1 MYLIIIFILG
11 TLCVIFNEK
20 IGEFF
25 SRIIDLDMIFL
36 SKKEKKIK
44 QQQQAFLKDSPEKLF
59 PVYEFILQKYARAS
73 GKRRG
78 NEQIEKCLSILP
90 ETIYDFFKKYDR
102 ITVDTQKF
110 VDIKSLKIIEVND
123 KRFVIIGKDP
133 DSNDLFIVNLDK
145 YTSQD
150 YIIYQ
155 ISDEQHILSEIKDEN
170 SFGTFINFVCFMTS
184 HYSDS
189 DLLDSMAQKGKSHVN
204 MSRKNR

>member
-11 TLCVIFNEK
+11 TLVVIFSEK
-20 IGEFF
+20 IAGFL
-25 SRIIDLDMIFL
+25 SKHIDLDWFFL

-44 QQQQAFLKDSPEKLF
+44 QQQLAFLKDSPEKLF
-59 PVYEFILQKYARAS
+59 HVYEFILQRYAHTS
-73 GKRRG
+73 TKRCMSDYT
-78 NEQIEKCLSILP
+78 EKCLSILP
-90 ETIYDFFKKYDR
+90 ETISDFFEKYDY
-102 ITVDTQKF
+102 ISVDRQKI
-110 VDIKSLKIIEVND
+110 VNIKSLKIIDVND

-133 DSNDLFIVNLDK
+133 DSHDLFIVNLEK
-145 YTSQD
+145 NTSQD

-189 DLLDSMAQKGKSHVN
+189 DLLEL
-204 MSRKNR
+204 MSQEKK

>member
-25 SRIIDLDMIFL
+25 SKIIDLDLIFL

-44 QQQQAFLKDSPEKLF
+44 QQQQAFLKDSPEKLR
-59 PVYEFILQKYARAS
+59 PIYEFILQKYAHTS
-73 GKRRG
+73 GKRCR

-90 ETIYDFFKKYDR
+90 ETISDFFGKYDYLS
-102 ITVDTQKF
+102 VDKQKI
-110 VDIKSLKIIEVND
+110 VNIKSLKIIDVNNN
-123 KRFVIIGKDP
+123 RYAIIGKDP
-133 DSNDLFIVNLDK
+133 DSHDLFIVNLEK
-145 YTSQD
+145 NASQE

-189 DLLDSMAQKGKSHVN
+189 DLLELMAQEEK
-204 MSRKNR
+204 

>member
-1 MYLIIIFILG
+1 MWLIIIFILG
-11 TLCVIFNEK
+11 ALCVIFNEK

-25 SRIIDLDMIFL
+25 SKIIDFDLFFL

-44 QQQQAFLKDSPEKLF
+44 QQQQAFLKDSPEKLY
-59 PVYEFILQKYARAS
+59 PVYEFILQKYACAS
-73 GKRRG
+73 KKQCRKDHT
-78 NEQIEKCLSILP
+78 EKQLSVLP
-90 ETIYDFFKKYDR
+90 ETISDFFEKYDYLS
-102 ITVDTQKF
+102 VDKQKI
-110 VDIKSLKIIEVND
+110 VNIKSLKIIDVNG

-133 DSNDLFIVNLDK
+133 DSHDLFIVNLEK
-145 YTSQD
+145 NTSQD

-189 DLLDSMAQKGKSHVN
+189 DLLEL
-204 MSRKNR
+204 MSQEKK

>member
-11 TLCVIFNEK
+11 TLSVIFNEK

-44 QQQQAFLKDSPEKLF
+44 QQQLAFLKDSPEKLF

-133 DSNDLFIVNLDK
+133 DSHDLFIVNLDK
-145 YTSQD
+145 NISQD
-150 YIIYQ
+150 YMIYQ

-189 DLLDSMAQKGKSHVN
+189 DLLGSVTN
-204 MSRKNR
+204 FL

>member
-44 QQQQAFLKDSPEKLF
+44 QQQQAFLKDSPEKLL

-90 ETIYDFFKKYDR
+90 ETIYDFFK
-102 ITVDTQKF
+102 
-110 VDIKSLKIIEVND
+110 
-123 KRFVIIGKDP
+123 
-133 DSNDLFIVNLDK
+133 
-145 YTSQD
+145 
-150 YIIYQ
+150 
-155 ISDEQHILSEIKDEN
+155 
-170 SFGTFINFVCFMTS
+170 
-184 HYSDS
+184 
-189 DLLDSMAQKGKSHVN
+189 N
-204 MSRKNR
+204 MIA

>member
-25 SRIIDLDMIFL
+25 SRNIDLDMIFL

-44 QQQQAFLKDSPEKLF
+44 QQQQVFLKDSPEKLR
-59 PVYEFILQKYARAS
+59 PVYEFILQKYACAS
-73 GKRRG
+73 KKQCRKDHT
-78 NEQIEKCLSILP
+78 EKQLSGLP
-90 ETIYDFFKKYDR
+90 ETISDFFEKYDCLS
-102 ITVDTQKF
+102 VDKQKI
-110 VDIKSLKIIEVND
+110 VNIKSLKIIDVNNN
-123 KRFVIIGKDP
+123 RYAIIGKDP
-133 DSNDLFIVNLDK
+133 DSHDLFIVNLEK
-145 YTSQD
+145 NASQE

-155 ISDEQHILSEIKDEN
+155 ISDEQHILSEIKDAN

-189 DLLDSMAQKGKSHVN
+189 DLLEL
-204 MSRKNR
+204 MSQEKK

>member
-1 MYLIIIFILG
+1 MQNQEFWMWLIIIFILG

-25 SRIIDLDMIFL
+25 SKIIDLDLIFL

-44 QQQQAFLKDSPEKLF
+44 QQQQAFLKDFPEKLR
-59 PVYEFILQKYARAS
+59 PVYEFILQKYAHTS
-73 GKRRG
+73 GKRCW

-90 ETIYDFFKKYDR
+90 ETIYSFFEKYDYISIDR
-102 ITVDTQKF
+102 QKIIN
-110 VDIKSLKIIEVND
+110 IKLLKIIEVNN

-133 DSNDLFIVNLDK
+133 DSHDLFIVNLDK
-145 YTSQD
+145 NTSQD

-155 ISDEQHILSEIKDEN
+155 ISDEKHILSEIKDEN

-189 DLLDSMAQKGKSHVN
+189 DLLELMAQEEK
-204 MSRKNR
+204 

>member
-73 GKRRG
+73 GKRRE

>member
-44 QQQQAFLKDSPEKLF
+44 QQQQAFLKDSPEILF

-110 VDIKSLKIIEVND
+110 IDIKSLKIIDVNNN
-123 KRFVIIGKDP
+123 RYAIIGKDP
-133 DSNDLFIVNLDK
+133 DSHDLFIVNLDK
-145 YTSQD
+145 NTSQD

-189 DLLDSMAQKGKSHVN
+189 DLLDSMAQEGKSHVN
-204 MSRKNR
+204 MGRKNR